1 MKTLRKKGRIQLL
14 AVSAILLIIASVLI
28 GYGFREGISYFRN
41 PTQVLADLPGPKETF
56 RVGGLV
62 QPNSIQ
68 KNTDGSI
75 EFEIGDLESSIRV
88 VYIGILPDLFTEGQG
103 AIALG
108 NYVNGVFEATEILA
122 KHDEKY
128 MPKEIADTLKEQG
141 LFKPVGETSE

>member
-41 PTQVLADLPGPKETF
+41 PTQVLADLPEPEETF

-75 EFEIGDLESSIRV
+75 GFEIGDLESSIRV
-88 VYIGILPDLFTEGQG
+88 VYTGILPDLFTEGQG

-108 NYVNGVFEATEILA
+108 NYVNGIFEATEILA

-141 LFKPVGETSE
+141 LFKPSGETSD

>member
-1 MKTLRKKGRIQLL
+1 MRTMKKRGRIQLL
-14 AVSAILLIIASVLI
+14 IVSSTLLLVATILI

-41 PTQVLADLPGPKETF
+41 PTEVLEDLPRPDETF

-62 QPNSIQ
+62 KPDSIK
-68 KNTDGSI
+68 KNKDGTI
-75 EFEIGDLESSIRV
+75 EFEISDLTTSIGV
-88 VYIGILPDLFTEGQG
+88 FYEGILPDLFAEGQG

-108 NYVNGVFEATEILA
+108 NYVDNVFIATEILA

-141 LFKPVGETSE
+141 LFKPIEGN

>member
-41 PTQVLADLPGPKETF
+41 PTQVLADLPEPEETF

-75 EFEIGDLESSIRV
+75 GFEIGDLESSIRV
-88 VYIGILPDLFTEGQG
+88 VYTGILPDLFAEGQG

-108 NYVNGVFEATEILA
+108 NYVNGIFEATEILA

-141 LFKPVGETSE
+141 LFKPGGETSD

>member
-41 PTQVLADLPGPKETF
+41 PTQVLADMPGPEETF

-62 QPNSIQ
+62 QPNSIR

-88 VYIGILPDLFTEGQG
+88 VYTGIPPDLFTEGQG

-128 MPKEIADTLKEQG
+128 MPKEIADTLREQG
-141 LFKPVGETSE
+141 LFKPSGEISD

>member
-1 MKTLRKKGRIQLL
+1 MQNLKKKGRIQLL
-14 AVSAILLIIASVLI
+14 VVSGTLLFIATVLI

-41 PTQVLADLPGPKETF
+41 PTEVLLDLPQAEETF

-62 QPNSIQ
+62 QPASISKDQ
-68 KNTDGSI
+68 NGTI
-75 EFEIGDLESSIRV
+75 TFELGDLESSIRV
-88 VYIGILPDLFTEGQG
+88 SYTGILPDLFAEGQG

-108 NYVNGVFEATEILA
+108 NYVDGVFFATEILA

-141 LFKPVGETSE
+141 LFKPTEARSQ

>member
-1 MKTLRKKGRIQLL
+1 MWTLRKKGRIQLL
-14 AVSAILLIIASVLI
+14 VVSGTLLLIATILI

-41 PTQVLADLPGPKETF
+41 PTEVLLDLPRAEETF

-62 QPNSIQ
+62 KPDSINKSQ
-68 KNTDGSI
+68 DGTI
-75 EFEIGDLESSIRV
+75 KFELSDLESSISV
-88 VYIGILPDLFTEGQG
+88 VYNGILPDLFAEGQG

-108 NYVNGVFEATEILA
+108 NYVEGEFIATEILA

-141 LFKPVGETSE
+141 LFKPIEGISE

>member
-1 MKTLRKKGRIQLL
+1 MKTLRKRGRIQLL
-14 AVSAILLIIASVLI
+14 LVSVALLILASVLI

-41 PTQVLADLPGPKETF
+41 PTEVLLDLPRPEETF

-62 QPNSIQ
+62 KPNSINRNQ
-68 KNTDGSI
+68 DGTI
-75 EFEIGDLESSIRV
+75 TFEISDLESSISV
-88 VYIGILPDLFTEGQG
+88 EYNGILPDLFSEGQG

-108 NYVNGVFEATEILA
+108 NYMDGVFIATEILA

-141 LFKPVGETSE
+141 LFKPIEETSE